1 MTPHTHL
8 HLSITHG
15 HRHPPYY
22 GQEQYASNGQYFG
35 GWAPPFRPP
44 YAPGGPFPPQPA
56 PPGQYQ
62 PNMPPQPPPVQPEQQ
77 LTQTATIRNAVNLK
91 KHTKADAGAGR
102 PDQAGHPVHV
112 RYFVPLLR
120 VHIYVSHAVLDLSRY
135 DWAELSKANG
145 DTYPLVVRL
154 ETITEKGLAEGHTL
168 QELQPG
174 GEQKL
179 WVQSQTTFATLVKD
193 EDGSY
198 LGRGLK
204 QKIWVEGVSYELQE
218 IYG

>member
-1 MTPHTHL
+1 MPVLGDPTKLAIQFMFDTSSPCCVSTYVVVTEAQADGCRLSMTKQTPAACIRYEKGL
-8 HLSITHG
+8 HLK
-15 HRHPPYY
+15 
-22 GQEQYASNGQYFG
+22 
-35 GWAPPFRPP
+35 
-44 YAPGGPFPPQPA
+44 FPPPS
-56 PPGQYQ
+56 
-62 PNMPPQPPPVQPEQQ
+62 
-77 LTQTATIRNAVNLK
+77 
-91 KHTKADAGAGR
+91 AD
-102 PDQAGHPVHV
+102 
-112 RYFVPLLR
+112 
-120 VHIYVSHAVLDLSRY
+120 VSHAVLDLSRY

-154 ETITEKGLAEGHTL
+154 ETITEKGLADGHTL

-218 IYG
+218 IYGIYGGPAWPEGRH